1 MPSATRLYALI
12 LLLLGLSLGS
22 AAQAVSLFGDSKTR
36 GFLPV
41 DEAFV
46 FSEGVEPG
54 QLVLSWEITPGH
66 YLYDK
71 SLSLQWLSPGH
82 GDLPVQFTL
91 LQPGDWHDDA
101 NFGRVKIHRD
111 ELTLVL
117 PAPARAR
124 EGTATLEVTY
134 QGCADAGLC
143 YPPERRQV
151 SVALADWTALTDA
164 GPKAEALPPDMASA
178 DQETATAASALPAS
192 TRSDALSQWLA
203 DASLP
208 LVMLTFLV
216 LGIGLA
222 FTPCVL
228 PMLPILSA
236 IISGAQRA
244 DKPLGSG
251 RGLALALSYVL
262 GMCLVYTALGL
273 LIAGLG
279 AAANVSVWLQH
290 PAVLIPFAVMFLSLA
305 VMLWRGSALALP
317 DWLTERLTRWQGNQA
332 GGSLPSVFAMGAIS
346 SLIVSPCVSAPLAGI
361 MLYLST
367 TQDLWLGGAALFS
380 LSLGMGLPLLL
391 IGAGGGRW
399 LPRSGPWLTVTKQ
412 VFALLLVAVAI
423 SLINR
428 LLPIASQL
436 LLWAGFSAMIALLL
450 AQRPGRWQLRH
461 VLTWLLVIAL
471 LAWSGLLVWGAS
483 RGGSDLLRPWQ
494 ADMPATGTGTES
506 AQFRRITDPA
516 VLDMAVAE
524 ARAAGRPVLIDVYA
538 DWCVSCVEM
547 ERTVFPRAEVK
558 ALLAGGVLLKFDI
571 TDTSAAQLDWL
582 QRENLFGPPAFVA
595 WNGQGRKAPP
605 LVGES
610 TRETFMEFV
619 EKSWN

>member
-1 MPSATRLYALI
+1 MPSASRFHALI
-12 LLLLGLSLGS
+12 LLLLGLSLGGV
-22 AAQAVSLFGDSKTR
+22 AHAVSLFGDSGKR
-36 GFLPV
+36 DFLPV

-46 FSEGVEPG
+46 FSDGVEPG

-71 SLSLQWLSPGH
+71 SLSLAWLSPGH
-82 GDLPVQFTL
+82 GELPVQFTL
-91 LQPGDWHDDA
+91 LQPGEWHDDA

-117 PAPARAR
+117 PAPNRALD
-124 EGTATLEVTY
+124 GTATLEVSY

-143 YPPERRQV
+143 YPPERRQLT
-151 SVALADWTALTDA
+151 VALADWTALADA
-164 GPKAEALPPDMASA
+164 GPKVEAVAPDAPLASS
-178 DQETATAASALPAS
+178 TAGTPALPAS
-192 TRSDALSQWLA
+192 TRSDTLSQWLTG
-203 DASLP
+203 ASLP

-236 IISGAQRA
+236 IISGAQGK
-244 DKPLGSG
+244 DKALGSG
-251 RGLALALSYVL
+251 RGLALASSYVL

-279 AAANVSVWLQH
+279 AAANVSLWLQH
-290 PAVLIPFAVMFLSLA
+290 PSVLIPFALIFLALA

-332 GGSLPSVFAMGAIS
+332 GGSLPSVFVMGAIS

-399 LPRSGPWLTVTKQ
+399 LPRSGPWLTLTKQ

-428 LLPIASQL
+428 MLPLTSQL
-436 LLWAGFSAMIALLL
+436 LVWAGFSAMLALLL
-450 AQRPGRWQLRH
+450 VQRLGAWQIRQAPA
-461 VLTWLLVIAL
+461 WLLVIAL
-471 LAWSGLLVWGAS
+471 LAWAGVLVWGAS
-483 RGGSDLLRPWQ
+483 RGGNDLLRPWQ
-494 ADMPATGTGTES
+494 AEATLTDAKRGS
-506 AQFRRITDPA
+506 QFRRITDPA
-516 VLDMAVAE
+516 VLDAAVAD
-524 ARAAGRPVLIDVYA
+524 ALAAGRPVLIDVYA

-547 ERTVFPRAEVK
+547 ERTVFPRPEVQ
-558 ALLAGGVLLKFDI
+558 ALLASGVLLKFDI

-595 WNGQGRKAPP
+595 WNGQGRKAQP